1 MSILNARGVVD
12 RGVLKER
19 FTEFYRATRP
29 SALLFVQVRAA
40 AADGEALVED
50 AFLLTWQHL
59 AATGELRAGWFYQ
72 VLRNKIGD
80 FYRSAK
86 RGTVP
91 VAPAELPDD
100 ASPYDLSA
108 SVARREDVRR
118 VLRSLPETHAE
129 VLLLAFWCDLSGAE
143 AARALNIR
151 EGTFRA
157 RLLRARNAFLTAYD
171 ASAGT
176 APEAREGVMAW
187 IALSD

>member
-1 MSILNARGVVD
+1 VSTPNAQ
-12 RGVLKER
+12 R
-19 FTEFYRATRP
+19 FTEFYRAHHGA
-29 SALLFVQVRAA
+29 ALRYVRFRAPDG
-40 AADGEALVED
+40 DGEALVED

-59 AATGELRAGWFYQ
+59 VATGELRAGWFYQ

-91 VAPAELPDD
+91 VSPEQLPDD
-100 ASPYDLSA
+100 GSPYDLAA

-118 VLRSLPETHAE
+118 VLRSLPEAHAE
-129 VLLLAFWCDLSGAE
+129 VLLLAFWCDLSGVE
-143 AARALNIR
+143 AARALGIR
-151 EGTFRA
+151 EGAFRA
-157 RLLRARNAFLTAYD
+157 RLLRARKAFLTAYD
-171 ASAGT
+171 SQAGP